1 MATHSSVLAQ
11 RIPWTEEPGRFAVW
25 GCKSWTR
32 LGGSTTT
39 TSRAGSQ
46 QGDLRRQRVYE
57 FGSQACVQRMDSD
70 KLA

>member
-11 RIPWTEEPGRFAVW
+11 RIPWTEEPGGFAVW

-32 LGGSTTT
+32 LSDSTTN
-39 TSRAGSQ
+39 RAGSQ

-57 FGSQACVQRMDSD
+57 CGSQECSENGF
-70 KLA
+70 